1 MLIYILINSC
11 RAHGAPF
18 FIGVLIPF
26 LVLYLFNWIIFLI
39 VVISLLLKK
48 ISSKAEENDS
58 KKDSGQDSF
67 HSSIKNR
74 LMITMTRSVLFG
86 LSWGLGLLIT
96 TEEVHSNKISHD
108 LSISIFV
115 ILTALHGLFIFIM
128 YFLLRVI
135 KRVHSGIK
143 ENEFHLSTF
152 THSHETSSSI
162 KGASINYPNQ
172 YLETK
177 LNDANFSMNQ
187 TNTG

>member
-1 MLIYILINSC
+1 MLIYILIFSC

-39 VVISLLLKK
+39 IVISLLLKMV
-48 ISSKAEENDS
+48 SSKTEEIDS
-58 KKDSGQDSF
+58 RKDSGQDSF
-67 HSSIKNR
+67 HSSLKKHLI
-74 LMITMTRSVLFG
+74 ITMTRSVLFG

-96 TEEVHSNKISHD
+96 EEVHSNKISHD
-108 LSISIFV
+108 LFISIFV

-143 ENEFHLSTF
+143 ENEFHLYAL

-162 KGASINYPNQ
+162 KGAAINYPNQ

-177 LNDANFSMNQ
+177 LSDANLNINPF
-187 TNTG
+187 NTG

>member
-1 MLIYILINSC
+1 MLIYILIFSC

-39 VVISLLLKK
+39 VVISLILKK

-96 TEEVHSNKISHD
+96 EDAHSNKISHD
-108 LSISIFV
+108 LFISIFV

-143 ENEFHLSTF
+143 ENEFHLYAL

-162 KGASINYPNQ
+162 KGAAINYPNQ

-177 LNDANFSMNQ
+177 LSDANLNINPF
-187 TNTG
+187 NTG